1 MTALAIVKHLDVLE
15 DCGLGLGPRSEA
27 ALVNHL
33 LLQRRKEA
41 FHRRIIQA
49 LALAA
54 HGLREPSLLDQF
66 PIFRSGV
73 SGGFKRSSQC
83 S

>member
-1 MTALAIVKHLDVLE
+1 MTALAIVEHLDVLE
-15 DCGLGLGPRSEA
+15 DGSLGLGPRSEA

-41 FHRRIIQA
+41 FHRRIIHA

-54 HGLREPSLLDQF
+54 AHSILDCVSPAFLISLRYSVPAYWL
-66 PIFRSGV
+66 PRSE
-73 SGGFKRSSQC
+73 
-83 S
+83 